1 LVPQRIKTARF
12 SRFGIRKSRE
22 FKEENLV
29 KTAMKQLLAYFVG
42 IGLLGGTLAH
52 AQQRYVPNALSQSQL
67 SAKKRDALR
76 VAQQPGSAAQPVVP
90 FHQNPASPTV
100 GNGTSPAMST
110 GPNAP
115 QSGVEGEFSAGF
127 PGMTPNGQPVD
138 AVPQMQGVET
148 GLWDGCE
155 GGTCCAECGGG
166 YCQPPLWFTDQGVRF
181 IGRSQP
187 RLQALATIP
196 AVSLLGIPFHADLL
210 NNRSANYDMAP
221 GYYVTIGRYLGR
233 DSQDR
238 DDFFE
243 FTYWGMNSWNDSAF
257 VNGQRLT
264 QQNATTGR
272 TITFGSLDSPFPGY
286 VGGFN
291 RVDTQ
296 SIDIHSEMHNFE
308 WNLRLR
314 PRGRPDQLV
323 MQPNG
328 RWKRECTP
336 GAYMSYLAG
345 IRFMTIDD
353 GINWLASGVIDDSAN
368 PAGPQNVSGR
378 YNNRTENNLLGL
390 QIGADLIF
398 RRCKW
403 SWGVHS
409 KVGPYVNF
417 ARGVQNVQTNAAGD
431 PFSTVTLNSHFDTMK
446 QEVAL
451 VGEVGFEA
459 NYKFTPNL
467 TGRVAYDFMWITGL
481 ALAPEQFQLTST
493 PGNVMNM
500 NGNIFSHGLTM
511 AAEWSW

>member
-1 LVPQRIKTARF
+1 MKT
-12 SRFGIRKSRE
+12 
-22 FKEENLV
+22 V
-29 KTAMKQLLAYFVG
+29 MKQLLAYFVG
-42 IGLLGGTLAH
+42 IGLLGATLAH
-52 AQQRYVPNALSQSQL
+52 AQQRYVPNALSPSQL
-67 SAKKRDALR
+67 APRYRDALR
-76 VAQQPGSAAQPVVP
+76 IAQQPMSAAQPTLP
-90 FHQNPASPTV
+90 SPPQPV
-100 GNGTSPAMST
+100 GSAIGNGTSPAT
-110 GPNAP
+110 GPHVP
-115 QSGVEGEFSAGF
+115 QSGTEGDFSAGF
-127 PGMTPNGQPVD
+127 PGMTPNGQP
-138 AVPQMQGVET
+138 ANPMPPQMQGVET

-166 YCQPPLWFTDQGVRF
+166 YCQPPLWFTNQSVRF

-187 RLQALATIP
+187 RLKALARVPEAIFGTTLITQKD
-196 AVSLLGIPFHADLL
+196 IF
-210 NNRSANYDMAP
+210 NNRSANYDVAP

-238 DDFFE
+238 DDFLE
-243 FTYWGMNSWNDSAF
+243 FTYWGMNSWNDSAY
-257 VNGQRLT
+257 VNNELLVPDPTAPQIGVGIM
-264 QQNATTGR
+264 N
-272 TITFGSLDSPFPGY
+272 SPFPKE

-291 RVDTQ
+291 RATKE

-353 GINWLASGVIDDSAN
+353 GINWNASGEIVNTQTNQRFAT
-368 PAGPQNVSGR
+368 SGN

-409 KVGPYVNF
+409 KVGPYVNY
-417 ARGVQNVQTNAAGD
+417 ARGVQNIRNQAAGD
-431 PFSTVTLNSHFDTMK
+431 PFSFVALDNHFSATK
-446 QEVAL
+446 QEVAI

-459 NYKFTPNL
+459 NYKFTPNM
-467 TGRVAYDFMWITGL
+467 TGRVAFDFMWISGL
-481 ALAPEQFQLTST
+481 ALAPEQFQFTAT
-493 PGNVMNM
+493 PVNFINM
-500 NGNIFSHGLTM
+500 NGNIFSEGLTLGL
-511 AAEWSW
+511 EWSW